1 MKNISR
7 QREFDGKTLEKIMNE
22 AIKKAIDKQLKLGVP
37 AVYIKDGKVCYL
49 MPDGREVFKEEGK
62 KI

>member
-1 MKNISR
+1 MKKVSR

-49 MPDGREVFKEEGK
+49 MPDGREVFKEKAE